1 MENFITRLEHEEFA
15 KRMEEEHNRQNHRIG
30 NLEKNYEQLT
40 ELTICVK
47 EQTMTLDNMAREV
60 KSQGE
65 KLEKI
70 TGEPARVAQ
79 RIRDKAID
87 TVVGVIVGAA
97 IVALFFIISPY
108 IK

>member
-1 MENFITRLEHEEFA
+1 MENFIPRQEHEEFA
-15 KRMEEEHNRQNHRIG
+15 KRMEEEHRRQNHRIT

-40 ELTICVK
+40 ELTMCVK
-47 EQTMTLDNMAREV
+47 EQTMTLDNMAKEV

-65 KLEKI
+65 KIEKI
-70 TGEPARVAQ
+70 TTEPIRQAQ

-87 TVVGVIVGAA
+87 TIVGVIIGALVVA
-97 IVALFFIISPY
+97 IFSIIFPY

>member
-1 MENFITRLEHEEFA
+1 MENFITRMEHEEFA
-15 KRMEEEHNRQNHRIG
+15 KRMQEEHNRQNHRI
-30 NLEKNYEQLT
+30 NILEKNYEQLT

-47 EQTMTLDNMAREV
+47 EQTMTLDNMAKEV
-60 KSQGE
+60 KCQGE

-70 TGEPARVAQ
+70 TGEPARIAQ

-87 TVVGVIVGAA
+87 TIVGVIVGAVV
-97 IVALFFIISPY
+97 VALFFIISPY